1 MNREQNS
8 RKNKLVAKRMLTPS
22 RMREQLSMIS
32 QILVYEK
39 LIICISSFAFENLF
53 IVTPWICDS
62 DLSNGLCFIIYTDF
76 GVGDDSSKHS

>member
-22 RMREQLSMIS
+22 RMREQLSIIS

-39 LIICISSFAFENLF
+39 LIICIRSSAFENLL

-62 DLSNGLCFIIYTDF
+62 DLSNGLCFITYTDF
-76 GVGDDSSKHS
+76 GAGDDLIKT

>member
-22 RMREQLSMIS
+22 RMREQLSIIS

-76 GVGDDSSKHS
+76 GVGDDSFKT

>member
-8 RKNKLVAKRMLTPS
+8 RKNKLFAKRMLTPS